1 MEKRWGSTCISEVTK
16 SVDELADEIAMKV
29 AQLAFDELNKKRMP
43 NWVNPEYKFTDFII
57 MSEDIGFDYQAIDF
71 DLGAAIET
79 AWKNLQPLEDLIS
92 RYTDGFSDD
101 NPTFYDMV
109 EKSFY
114 KILDDVDRDILSSK
128 FEKEESR
135 VNDIYKYFY
144 K

>member
-43 NWVNPEYKFTDFII
+43 DWVNPEYKFTDFII
-57 MSEDIGFDYQAIDF
+57 MSEDIGFDYQAIDL

-109 EKSFY
+109 EKSLY

>member
-29 AQLAFDELNKKRMP
+29 AQLTFDELNKKIMP
-43 NWVNPEYKFTDFII
+43 DWVNPEYKFTDFII
-57 MSEDIGFDYQAIDF
+57 MSENIGFDYQAIDL

>member
-16 SVDELADEIAMKV
+16 SVDELADEIARKV

-43 NWVNPEYKFTDFII
+43 DWVNPEYKFTDFII

>member
-29 AQLAFDELNKKRMP
+29 AQLAFDELNKKIMP
-43 NWVNPEYKFTDFII
+43 DWVNPEYKFTDFMI
-57 MSEDIGFDYQAIDF
+57 MSVDIGFDYQAIDF